1 MKTEDWIKLLGVAV
15 IIGFV
20 LATIFFALGGKI
32 KEIEVGPVI
41 VEMPGNTP
49 ATSSTTSTP
58 YVEATSQ
65 VATQQNPPVV
75 DETATARSIKCDAIR
90 STLPQTLEEV
100 RVKFGLPANNR
111 NFRLIYE
118 ECGATATGFIF
129 EGDTEFELS
138 VPEGGCI
145 DSYSGA
151 YFSEQPVSHSF
162 GGLRVYSGIVRT
174 TGMTYRVAWCELKQ

>member
-1 MKTEDWIKLLGVAV
+1 MSKKLEIWVGVATIVGV
-15 IIGFV
+15 II
-20 LATIFFALGGKI
+20 AAIALIPAFGDWLSPRDPSTKTPI
-32 KEIEVGPVI
+32 TAEVTNQAI
-41 VEMPGNTP
+41 
-49 ATSSTTSTP
+49 
-58 YVEATSQ
+58 
-65 VATQQNPPVV
+65 TQTPPVV
-75 DETATARSIKCDAIR
+75 ETTATAKSLKCDTIKTAF
-90 STLPQTLEEV
+90 PQTLEEV
-100 RVKFGLPANNR
+100 RVKFGLPTNSG

-118 ECGATATGFIF
+118 ECGAIATGFIF

-162 GGLRVYSGIVRT
+162 GGLRVYSGIVRA